1 MTTRLMTAGAAA
13 LLTLVAVPAHAR
25 TVDWDRSDGP
35 FARYSTHTE
44 GEQRSERE
52 HADSPSTRSLSR
64 IPLRNRERQP
74 TAAKPSTPKLPT
86 LALLPPSGALAA
98 VPPRSD
104 GMRACLKGAARELLA
119 RIESQFGPMR
129 IISTC
134 RPGARIAGTGLI
146 SKHATGEAI
155 DFEAGSRKG
164 DVVRWLIAN
173 HKSGGTM
180 TYAGMTH
187 IHVDVG
193 SHFVALNSGRR

>member
-1 MTTRLMTAGAAA
+1 MPGFNSVSYLAIASAISLTYIDRLT
-13 LLTLVAVPAHAR
+13 HAR

-146 SKHATGEAI
+146 SKHATGRGNR
-155 DFEAGSRKG
+155 F
-164 DVVRWLIAN
+164 
-173 HKSGGTM
+173 
-180 TYAGMTH
+180 
-187 IHVDVG
+187 
-193 SHFVALNSGRR
+193 